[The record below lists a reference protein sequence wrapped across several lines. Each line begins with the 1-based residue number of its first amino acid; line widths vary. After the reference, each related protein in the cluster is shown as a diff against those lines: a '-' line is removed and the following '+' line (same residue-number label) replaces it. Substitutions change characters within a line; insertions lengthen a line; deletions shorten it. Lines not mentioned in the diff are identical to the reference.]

1 MSGVGKRKIR
11 MGWSLME
18 YMDRES
24 QNKKVAEEKRNP
36 ENPKNTK
43 EKDQKSE

>member
-11 MGWSLME
+11 MGWALME

-24 QNKKVAEEKRNP
+24 QNKKTVEEKQKP
-36 ENPKNTK
+36 GNPKNTK